1 MAGNDG
7 ILIVHSML
15 EIAEV
20 CRSDVV
26 IADRHH
32 LMSMVWNA
40 GSEQCHVIVE
50 TLWICATRHAWR

>member
-20 CRSDVV
+20 CISDVV

-32 LMSMVWNA
+32 LIVWYGMQGASN
-40 GSEQCHVIVE
+40 VM
-50 TLWICATRHAWR
+50 